1 MSRWWWA
8 SIFSCRHVIF
18 TNIFLHLSLAVYQWG
33 IRHQLLII
41 ITILRLCWH
50 ADIKAV
56 WYDYAQL
63 SDMWLDST
71 LKIRAAHLRDEITVV
86 ISLPHRRSPTLFFG
100 GALRDIQK
108 TAARKT
114 MFLLACSQTLY
125 FLLTARAKGSGWTV
139 VFSVWACA
147 TAEQAMYMEAHH
159 RVCLHQNLR
168 VSKPLS
174 RLFFSLVLGNVLVI

>member
-1 MSRWWWA
+1 MLTR
-8 SIFSCRHVIF
+8 
-18 TNIFLHLSLAVYQWG
+18 
-33 IRHQLLII
+33 RHQSCLVWLCTAFRYVI
-41 ITILRLCWH
+41 RLYFKDPCG
-50 ADIKAV
+50 AA
-56 WYDYAQL
+56 
-63 SDMWLDST
+63 
-71 LKIRAAHLRDEITVV
+71 RRGAAHLRDEITVV